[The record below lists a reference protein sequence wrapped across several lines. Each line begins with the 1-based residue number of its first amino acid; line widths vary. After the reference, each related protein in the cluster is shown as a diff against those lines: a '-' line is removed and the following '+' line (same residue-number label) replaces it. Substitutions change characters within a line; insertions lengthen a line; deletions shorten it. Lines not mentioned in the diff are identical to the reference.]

1 MVLDSVA
8 LGNHSH
14 TVRAIGSKEM
24 SRFVAYEDLSL
35 GSHQGTTLVCALG
48 HHATN
53 KRKINVSVRMK
64 HMTCL
69 YLKEKNSLGKAWRT
83 KHVPVIV

>member
-1 MVLDSVA
+1 MVLESVA
-8 LGNHSH
+8 LDNHSH

-53 KRKINVSVRMK
+53 KRNINNIRMK

-69 YLKEKNSLGKAWRT
+69 YLKEKNSLGKAWMT
-83 KHVPVIV
+83 KHVLVIV